1 MDIDLLTVFEEATQQ
16 IFAEIGFSDLDSI
29 EPKKPQNPQDIVATV
44 GITGA
49 LQGYISLS
57 TSKKYGHAF
66 VQKMFE
72 NLDIEIDEQGFGQ
85 FHQEALAEIVNQITG
100 RSTTLLEQKSYNCD
114 ITPPTIMVGSELSFN
129 LSRLT
134 ESFHRLITGEF
145 GSILLFVGIQN
156 INVKEEQGHEVRT

>member
-1 MDIDLLTVFEEATQQ
+1 MNNDLLTVFEEATQQ
-16 IFAEIGFSDLDSI
+16 IFAEIGFSDLDSS
-29 EPKKPQNPQDIVATV
+29 EPQKPQGPQDIIATV

-57 TSKKYGHAF
+57 TSKKCGHAF

-72 NLDIEIDEQGFGQ
+72 NLDMEVEEQGFGQ

-100 RSTTLLEQKSYNCD
+100 RSTTLLEQKNLNCD
-114 ITPPTIMVGSELSFN
+114 ITPPTIMVGSELFFN
-129 LSRLT
+129 LSRLS
-134 ESFHRLITGEF
+134 ESFHRLIDGEF

-156 INVKEEQGHEVRT
+156 INAKEEQAHETRT